1 MANLWANG
9 DFNGVCNCKTISEN
23 VTWGNSQLE
32 TGYFFNFNKIF
43 EQQPT
48 QGQMSWLQKPKSEGT

>member
-9 DFNGVCNCKTISEN
+9 DFNGVCNSRTISEN
-23 VTWGNSQLE
+23 ITWGNSQLE
-32 TGYFFNFNKIF
+32 TRYFFNFNEIF

-48 QGQMSWLQKPKSEGT
+48 RG